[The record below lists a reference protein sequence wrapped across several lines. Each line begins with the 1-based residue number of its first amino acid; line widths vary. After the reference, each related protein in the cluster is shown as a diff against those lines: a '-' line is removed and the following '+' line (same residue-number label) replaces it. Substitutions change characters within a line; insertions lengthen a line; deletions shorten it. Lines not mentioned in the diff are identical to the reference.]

1 MIQKSHNQ
9 TTKICN
15 ICNGSQFDFLAK
27 RIDDS
32 EILVCKRCGMGV
44 LALVPKDTKF
54 FYDNSYYKNSNSE
67 SSSGYVDYDLNSE
80 HGVLWAAELVMLAS
94 TGGRVLDIGCADGFL
109 LNSLSS
115 AYEKYGIEVNEDAAK
130 FSESRGIKILGDD
143 ILDIS
148 LTNQYANYFDVITAI
163 AVFEHITDF
172 KGAIKASLEML
183 KPNGILLFEVPLMS
197 ENNNNAT
204 WLNSSLEH
212 VFYPT
217 IKGIRYLF
225 DTELAVSMAG
235 SELIILDYASTYI
248 GIVTKDE
255 VTALA
260 CKTLLD
266 RLLSSPP
273 SELLPQERRAQLLL
287 KVVHAAQVLPES
299 LSYINELFGS
309 SMQAPFIS
317 RCLDLWKTDLIR
329 LKSITDYLAEVEVA
343 KNWHVENAE
352 RWKLEALR
360 TEKNLAEVEAAKN
373 WYAENAERLRLEVL
387 LLKKKND

>member
-1 MIQKSHNQ
+1 
-9 TTKICN
+9 
-15 ICNGSQFDFLAK
+15 
-27 RIDDS
+27 
-32 EILVCKRCGMGV
+32 
-44 LALVPKDTKF
+44 
-54 FYDNSYYKNSNSE
+54 
-67 SSSGYVDYDLNSE
+67 
-80 HGVLWAAELVMLAS
+80 MLAS

-130 FSESRGIKILGDD
+130 FSESKGIKILGDD

-148 LTNQYANYFDVITAI
+148 LTNQYTNYFDVITAI

-212 VFYPT
+212 IFYPT

-266 RLLSSPP
+266 RLLSSQP
-273 SELLPQERRAQLLL
+273 SELLPQERRTQLLL

-299 LSYINELFGS
+299 LSYLNELFGS

-352 RWKLEALR
+352 RWKLEVLR
-360 TEKNLAEVEAAKN
+360 IEKNLAEVEAAKN
-373 WYAENAERLRLEVL
+373 WHAENAERWKLEVL
-387 LLKKKND
+387 RLKKKND